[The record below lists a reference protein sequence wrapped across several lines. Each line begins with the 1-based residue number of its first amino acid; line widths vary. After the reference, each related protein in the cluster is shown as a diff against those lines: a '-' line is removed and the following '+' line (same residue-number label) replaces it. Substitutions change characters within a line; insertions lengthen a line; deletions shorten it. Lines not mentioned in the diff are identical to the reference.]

1 MSEMPKYAIP
11 ASMINAILSFA
22 HDVIKDESVPY
33 KSLKCSIIDGS
44 VIVWYRP
51 GECPSDDD
59 EKFVVLD
66 DASWHDD
73 VSAMPESWLE
83 VPLAAFC
90 NMVVSS
96 PCMNDDVTVPET
108 FKATLLR
115 SPYKSDAT
123 LRLEDGAWNSV
134 MNCTAL
140 SWTHIE
146 FRMFGSDNVTTHL
159 PNKLHRNIALAR
171 NDAKFKDNCI
181 VPIDE
186 MTVTEAFKTAMER
199 VRANAPRFKSEDSN
213 TGCNTCMTSCGCAM
227 WTDGRTARFYV
238 PKGLDARAVNKHL
251 PSPFCGQVISFSQG
265 MHDAILSC
273 RTGDVIE
280 GRFIENGRYAAA
292 RIQDCSAD
300 DTRPARPA
308 RHVWWHSCC
317 VYKDGDADGFT
328 QVFHQIFSEIDKDAW
343 VTLTK
348 RDRRELLRWIASTN
362 KTAAGLDKKCLS
374 KADKRAACVGL
385 SLSVT
390 EAQDEGSIALSPVWR
405 EDATDDMRKSLSPIS
420 FVSHHRGY
428 HDYAETFYYNA
439 KYLETV
445 FKAYKDSII
454 LAFASFGA
462 LTVASSDDDGKDLFV
477 VMNMDLSRL

>member
-1 MSEMPKYAIP
+1 MSEMPKYAIH
-11 ASMINAILSFA
+11 ASMSNAILSFA
-22 HDVIKDESVPY
+22 HDVIKDESIPY
-33 KSLKCSIIDGS
+33 KALKCSIIDGS
-44 VIVWYRP
+44 VIVWYTP
-51 GECPSDDD
+51 GECTYDDGV
-59 EKFVVLD
+59 KFVVLD

-73 VSAMPESWLE
+73 VSAIPESWLE
-83 VPLAAFC
+83 FPLAGFC

-96 PCMNDDVTVPET
+96 PCMNADGTVPET

-115 SPYKSDAT
+115 SPYKSAAT

-134 MNCTAL
+134 MDCTAL

-146 FRMFGSDNVTTHL
+146 FSMFGNDRTTTYH
-159 PNKLHRNIALAR
+159 PDKLWRNMALAR
-171 NDAKFKDNCI
+171 NDAKFKDSCI
-181 VPIDE
+181 ASIDE
-186 MTVTEAFKTAMER
+186 MTVTEEFRTAMER
-199 VRANAPRFKSEDSN
+199 VRSNAPRFKSDYSN
-213 TGCNTCMTSCGCAM
+213 IGCNTYISSCGCAM
-227 WTDGRTARFYV
+227 WSDSCTARFYV
-238 PKGLDARAVNKHL
+238 PKGLDARAVRKHS

-273 RTGDVIE
+273 RIGDVIE
-280 GRFIENGRYAAA
+280 GRFIENGRYAVA
-292 RIQDCSAD
+292 RIRDCSAD
-300 DTRPARPA
+300 DTRPA
-308 RHVWWHSCC
+308 WWYSCC
-317 VYKDGDADGFT
+317 VFNDGDADGFT

-343 VTLTK
+343 ITLTK

-362 KTAAGLDKKCLS
+362 KTASGLDKKCIS

-390 EAQDEGSIALSPVWR
+390 EAQDEGSISLSPVWR
-405 EDATDDMRKSLSPIS
+405 EDATDDMRKSISPIS
-420 FVSHHRGY
+420 AVSHHRGY

-462 LTVASSDDDGKDLFV
+462 LAVASSDDDGKDLFV
-477 VMNMDLSRL
+477 VMNMDLSRI